1 MMRRLSLITAILVA
15 QQLLLSEVT
24 IAQAVKIALP
34 VLSFESLPIFV
45 AQDQDFFKK
54 HLVDIEVIAS
64 RGGGE
69 AMKAYISGD
78 VQIVA
83 TGFPEV
89 GLMRSKGVDVML
101 YFAQTSRVPF
111 ALLGRSDLGI
121 KSVTDLKGRT
131 IAITSPGSLTANL
144 TRYFISVAGMV
155 PERDVSL
162 ISVGGGG
169 EILGALKSKRA
180 DAAMVFEPFVSIALK
195 EKFANVVVDVA
206 EELNA
211 FSSSPL
217 ATSSAFIGK
226 SPKLAQGIV
235 EALFESQQLIK
246 RDYNGV
252 FEIARRRFPNADP
265 EVLESAFGRMYKV
278 FSADGNFVRDN
289 IKKTQQI
296 CIDLGIMPK
305 SYPYEDIVAPVA
317 QE

>member
-1 MMRRLSLITAILVA
+1 MRRLSLITAILVA

-278 FSADGNFVRDN
+278 FSADGKFVRDN

>member
-226 SPKLAQGIV
+226 SPKLAQEIV
-235 EALFESQQLIK
+235 EALIESQQLIK

-278 FSADGNFVRDN
+278 FSADGKFVRDN